1 MPLFGQPSE
10 LLIHHNLSSQE
21 GNMNI
26 LATVIL
32 ALMLTFST
40 MEAQDTRLRAETHSG
55 VQARPRLRDLGVEV
69 GLFKTGALNAI
80 TDVEGVA
87 VGHVT
92 VNEGE
97 QIRTGVTAILPHGGN
112 LFQEKVPAAIYV
124 GNGFGKLIGGT
135 QVEELGQIETPILLT
150 NTLSVWDVARGT
162 VNHMLALKGNETVRS
177 INPIVG
183 ETNDGTLNDIRARRV
198 TPEHAIQAILNAKGG
213 AVEEG
218 SVGAG
223 MGTIAFGWKGGIG
236 TSSRILP
243 TSLGGF
249 VVGALVQSNYGGVLE
264 IAGVPVGKELGRHA
278 FQNQINEGGDGSCMI
293 VIATNAPIDR
303 SQLKRIA
310 KRAVLALGRT
320 GSSMSHGSGDYV
332 IAFSTA
338 SEVRIRTSIPKTE
351 SVIRF
356 REDDLSAVFQATVE
370 ATEEAIYNSLLKATT
385 VRGYNG
391 TTIEGIPIDDV
402 KRLMK
407 KYGRM
412 K

>member
-1 MPLFGQPSE
+1 MT
-10 LLIHHNLSSQE
+10 
-21 GNMNI
+21 I
-26 LATVIL
+26 LATFIL
-32 ALMLTFST
+32 ALMLPFST

-92 VNEGE
+92 INEGE

-124 GNGFGKLIGGT
+124 GNGFGKLIGIT

-162 VNHMLALKGNETVRS
+162 VNYMLALKGNETVRS

-183 ETNDGTLNDIRARRV
+183 ETNDGMLNDIRARRV
-198 TPEHAIQAILNAKGG
+198 SPDHAIQAIINAKRG

-223 MGTIAFGWKGGIG
+223 TGTIAFGWKGGIG
-236 TSSRILP
+236 TSSRLLP
-243 TSLGGF
+243 ASLGGY

-264 IAGVPVGKELGRHA
+264 IAGVPIGKELGRHA
-278 FQNQINEGGDGSCMI
+278 FRNELQDSSGGSCMI
-293 VIATNAPIDR
+293 IIATNAPLDR
-303 SQLKRIA
+303 AQLKRVA
-310 KRAVLALGRT
+310 KRAVLALGKS

-338 SEVRIRTSIPKTE
+338 EAVRIKISAQKTE
-351 SVIRF
+351 SVTRY
-356 REDDLSAVFQATVE
+356 REDDLSAIFQATVE

-407 KYGRM
+407 KYGKM